1 MQNKLTTVTKLL
13 LVFIILIFIIYP
25 VDKLNAQEITYQ
37 KVNFYDGFTGLYPI
51 YPEEKVKVDKIIP
64 GTQKGLYVTG
74 CNMGK
79 LKKRKEIYKLIQDSE
94 LNCIVF
100 NAKDDAGY
108 IDYDSNVKF
117 AEEIGA
123 EKKFYDI
130 DEILDEMNSRNIYSI
145 ARVVVFKDSIL
156 PKAKPELAIKDS
168 RTEKPLYS
176 EGSYWPD
183 IYCEQVWDY
192 NIEIVKELVEKGVDE
207 IQFDY
212 IRAPASGNIY
222 YAEYSYNTN
231 NSTKSWAITSFLKKV
246 REETKQY
253 DVKISADVFGWVLI
267 ANNDQGIGQPLEEII
282 PYLDY
287 IYPMPYPSHYSSY
300 FLGYQFPEQ
309 HPYEVVKYTLEKGLP
324 RIKDTKCIIIPW
336 IQSFGLNMRYTK
348 REILSQIK
356 AAEELEIKGFLCWNA
371 ANKYKIVKEAL
382 EERGFDGN

>member
-1 MQNKLTTVTKLL
+1 MNTKKVKLL
-13 LVFIILIFIIYP
+13 FAFVMFIFIFYP
-25 VDKLNAQEITYQ
+25 VDKLNAQDM
-37 KVNFYDGFTGLYPI
+37 NFCDSFTGLYPV
-51 YPEEKVKVDKIIP
+51 YPEEELKVDKIIP
-64 GTQKGLYVTG
+64 GTQKGLYMTG
-74 CNMGK
+74 YSIGK
-79 LKKRKEIYKLIQDSE
+79 WEKRKEIYKLIQDSE

-100 NAKDDAGY
+100 NAKDDSGY
-108 IDYDSNVKF
+108 VDYNTDVKF
-117 AEEIGA
+117 AKEIGS
-123 EKKFYDI
+123 EKKFYDL

-168 RTEKPLYS
+168 RTGKPLYS

-192 NIEIVKELVEKGVDE
+192 NIEIVKELAKKGVDE

-212 IRAPASGNIY
+212 IRAPARGNIA

-231 NSTKSWAITSFLKKV
+231 NNTKSWAITCFLKKV

-253 DVKISADVFGWVLI
+253 DVKISADVFGWILI
-267 ANNDQGIGQPLEEII
+267 ANNDQGIGQLLEEIV

-287 IYPMPYPSHYSSY
+287 IYPMSYPSHYSSY
-300 FLGYQFPEQ
+300 FLGYQFPEA
-309 HPYEVVKYTLEKGLP
+309 HPYEVVKYTLGKGLP
-324 RIKDTKCIIIPW
+324 RIKDEECIIIPW

-348 REILSQIK
+348 KEILSQIK

-371 ANKYKIVKEAL
+371 ANNYSIVKEAL
-382 EERGFDGN
+382 EERELEKTDLE